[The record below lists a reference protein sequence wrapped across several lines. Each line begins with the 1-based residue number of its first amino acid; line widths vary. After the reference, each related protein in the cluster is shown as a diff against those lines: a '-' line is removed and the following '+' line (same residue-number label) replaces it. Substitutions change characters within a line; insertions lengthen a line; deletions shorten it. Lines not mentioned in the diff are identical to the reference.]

1 MVVLAQN
8 VNMKAATQIIDD
20 PRKRLMMMQHQ
31 QQKNCELIIICIRAA
46 LNLMRGRLE
55 GTGGAKKA
63 GLAVQY
69 LSSAETMLRHER
81 AKGNRFT
88 ALTAFCRLLK
98 SLLKAR
104 QGLVREALHITTETI
119 HEVILYANACSHIAV
134 CSGLIIITYLCAASS
149 LQKSKAARSFSSEY
163 VHIPCPARTP
173 PRGSGGMNVWVLL
186 IQ

>member
-46 LNLMRGRLE
+46 LNLMRGRL
-55 GTGGAKKA
+55 
-63 GLAVQY
+63 
-69 LSSAETMLRHER
+69 ETMLRHER

-149 LQKSKAARSFSSEY
+149 SQKSKAARSFSSEY
-163 VHIPCPARTP
+163 VHLPCPARTP